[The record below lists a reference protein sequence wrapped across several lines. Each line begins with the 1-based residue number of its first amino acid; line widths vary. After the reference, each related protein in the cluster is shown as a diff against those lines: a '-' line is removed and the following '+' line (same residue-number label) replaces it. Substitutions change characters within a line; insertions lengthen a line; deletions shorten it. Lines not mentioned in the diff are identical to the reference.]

1 MDEIWTSIEDT
12 DCSSDDGAA
21 YSDRI
26 DSDVEAELYSSIH
39 HFSQDSTILE
49 KDLTLPKSNSDLL
62 QDNFTPLTNSILLQ
76 ENFPNEKSN
85 QKNRSSIKV
94 NKVQNEFT
102 SDNIDTNQLMREKLY
117 TSFEAPVKKRQIQNN
132 TQSNKVKLLIPEKP
146 EKRKSDLLSEVLE
159 DIQVNSKLL
168 RQSNGLKR
176 NASFFNLVAKGNRN
190 SFGKIQVVASNSDSD
205 SDSDNS
211 VLYVEPDLSQ
221 LQMNVEKET
230 ILLNSGS
237 DSESSTQSEKMFN
250 KACKRKSFS
259 LSSAELTENNDE
271 IQVITSDSDSSVVYI
286 EPDLLNQQMNIEKEM
301 IVLSSDSDSN
311 SAAQSEKTFSEV
323 HQNKSILHSS
333 AELIANNDDAWHIN
347 TDDLFPSKFLRGNRY
362 HEQTTATCSNC
373 KMKGHKAR
381 FCTVPKFIK
390 CFICGGDH
398 AGNKCKN
405 RICFRCFYWG
415 HDSRRCYQRIYSCN
429 LCNRRG
435 HTIQNCPD
443 LWRRFHLTT
452 SMGKIVAQTTCTSN
466 KQIFCYNCG
475 VPGHYGAECF
485 QPQQNPPGFPTWTQV
500 ISYNNPNAIGGHLN
514 KNMKKPNDTFRR
526 QLIVGKK
533 TPNDKKKKSNKKKNV
548 PQVDGVRSHSTP
560 LQKKKKKKKKSPPSK
575 EGIKPDKDVYFPRTP
590 KQNPTRRQL
599 QRWQYNENKY
609 RYKQRERQKEWQ
621 HRHEGNFASNVTF

>member
-1 MDEIWTSIEDT
+1 MTIMDEIWTSVEDT
-12 DCSSDDGAA
+12 DCSSDDGAT

-49 KDLTLPKSNSDLL
+49 KDLTLTKSNPDLL
-62 QDNFTPLTNSILLQ
+62 QDHSTLPLTNSILSQ

-85 QKNRSSIKV
+85 QKNRSSVKV

-102 SDNIDTNQLMREKLY
+102 SDDIGTNQLMRKKLY
-117 TSFEAPVKKRQIQNN
+117 TSFEAPVKKCRIQNN
-132 TQSNKVKLLIPEKP
+132 THSNKKVKLLIP

-168 RQSNGLKR
+168 RPSNGLKR
-176 NASFFNLVAKGNRN
+176 NASFSNLVAKGNRN

-205 SDSDNS
+205 SDSDSDNS
-211 VLYVEPDLSQ
+211 VLYIEPDLSQ

-259 LSSAELTENNDE
+259 LSSAELTENND
-271 IQVITSDSDSSVVYI
+271 D
-286 EPDLLNQQMNIEKEM
+286 P
-301 IVLSSDSDSN
+301 
-311 SAAQSEKTFSEV
+311 
-323 HQNKSILHSS
+323 
-333 AELIANNDDAWHIN
+333 WHIN

-373 KMKGHKAR
+373 KMKGHNAR

-485 QPQQNPPGFPTWTQV
+485 QPQQNPPGFPTWTRV
-500 ISYNNPNAIGGHLN
+500 ISYNNPNAVGGHLN

-533 TPNDKKKKSNKKKNV
+533 TPNDKKKKPNKKKNV

-560 LQKKKKKKKKSPPSK
+560 LQKKKNSEKEKSPPSK
-575 EGIKPDKDVYFPRTP
+575 ESIKPDKDVYFPRTP
-590 KQNPTRRQL
+590 KPNPTRRQL

>member
-259 LSSAELTENNDE
+259 LSSAELTE
-271 IQVITSDSDSSVVYI
+271 
-286 EPDLLNQQMNIEKEM
+286 
-301 IVLSSDSDSN
+301 
-311 SAAQSEKTFSEV
+311 
-323 HQNKSILHSS
+323 
-333 AELIANNDDAWHIN
+333 NNDDAWHIN